1 VALLLDYTSAALAK
15 FGSGRSR
22 GFIGEVGEGGE
33 VRKPQAMGWV
43 PLDQPGL
50 LKLNEGS
57 SKRINVKRNPIRDGA
72 GLHSVRDK
80 TGIAAFIL
88 VDLRQG
94 KEEGREAAGRFPIET
109 DNLIAPELKLA
120 PNRYIIAAERSCV
133 IG

>member
-1 VALLLDYTSAALAK
+1 
-15 FGSGRSR
+15 
-22 GFIGEVGEGGE
+22 
-33 VRKPQAMGWV
+33 MGWV

-57 SKRINVKRNPIRDGA
+57 SKRINIKRNAIRGGA

-80 TGIAAFIL
+80 TGIAAFIF
-88 VDLRQG
+88 VDLLQG
-94 KEEGREAAGRFPIET
+94 KEEGREAAGRLPIES

-120 PNRYIIAAERSCV
+120 TNCCIIAAERPCV

>member
-57 SKRINVKRNPIRDGA
+57 SKRINVK
-72 GLHSVRDK
+72 LHSVRDK

-120 PNRYIIAAERSCV
+120 PNRCIIAAERSCV